1 MANKQRALLW
11 APLEVLVYSTQFP
24 VTPPFEFHACISR
37 EAMNLCV
44 WCAGIAALG
53 EMLDLEGWPTLQ
65 AMNDLRR
72 SNGPVY
78 LVC

>member
-11 APLEVLVYSTQFP
+11 APLEVLAYSTQFP

-37 EAMNLCV
+37 EAMNLCI
-44 WCAGIAALG
+44 WCSGIAALG
-53 EMLDLEGWPTLQ
+53 EMLGLEGWPTLQ
-65 AMNDLRR
+65 AVNDLRR